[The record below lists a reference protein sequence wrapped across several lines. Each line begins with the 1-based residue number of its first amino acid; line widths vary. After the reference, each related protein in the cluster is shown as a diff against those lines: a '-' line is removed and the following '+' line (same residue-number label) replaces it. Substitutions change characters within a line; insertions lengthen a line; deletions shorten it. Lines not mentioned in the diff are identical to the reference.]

1 MNEYIMK
8 YSKSADSWE
17 ESLPIGSGRLGAC
30 LFGRT
35 DCEIVRTN
43 NEEMWTGCEFC
54 GDSKDAKEHLGEIR
68 KLIFENRNREAGEIA
83 DKYLATKQGGEHS
96 PEFGTFR
103 NSGDILIQNNREN
116 VFLQRSLNLRTGV
129 AETVGEDYKIT
140 AFAPI
145 STETAVIRIE
155 GKNLDISLRYDE
167 DGGGVVDDFEDI
179 RNCVPFTP
187 RKITKDLNKVFP
199 CVTVEENGFFFYKKR
214 ELSASNAFST
224 CVSHNGESESL
235 KDGLRIKNATVIDV
249 FFAICT
255 DMFEEE
261 PLKRAK
267 KLAKDSMNTGFEI
280 LLKEQEK
287 KFSSL
292 MTSAELCLESDEELR
307 RLDTSKRLE
316 RVKNGEEDTGLTELF
331 YNYGKYLL
339 ISSSAPE
346 SKLPANLQG
355 IWTKSNTP
363 PWSSDYHAN
372 INLQMNYWH
381 AEMNGLGDCVEPLT
395 DFILRLSENGRKT
408 AQNVYGCRG
417 WVAHHAI
424 NAWGC
429 TSPSVKP
436 SKAHGCFVA
445 AGAWLCL
452 HILEHYRYTNDRE
465 FIKKYYPVIKQSG
478 EFFLDYLQPY
488 NGYLVTCPSNSPEN
502 EYVNPVTGEK
512 TSIYAGPYMDTE
524 ILTELFDGIL
534 EVAPVAGED
543 DMSFIEE
550 VKEKRGKLPPLK
562 IGRHG
567 NICEWLEDYEECE
580 VGHRHMSHL
589 FALYPARRITD
600 GELLKAA
607 RKTVE
612 RRLEN
617 GGGHTGWSRAWILC
631 FYARLRDGKEC
642 GEQLKLMFKQSVFD
656 NLFDR
661 HPPFQIDGNF
671 GVCAA
676 ISEMLLDPVTG
687 KLLPALPPTWRNG
700 EFKNFRIYGNKRVSC
715 KWEDGKVTEYS
726 VE

>member
-1 MNEYIMK
+1 MKEYIMQ
-8 YSKSADSWE
+8 YFNPAESWE

-43 NEEMWTGCEFC
+43 HEEMWTGCTFC
-54 GDSKDAKEHLGEIR
+54 GDNSEAKEHLAEIR

-103 NSGDILIQNNREN
+103 NSGDILIQNNCEN
-116 VFLQRSLNLRTGV
+116 GFLLRKLDLLTGV
-129 AETVGEDYKIT
+129 AETLGEDYSIT
-140 AFAPI
+140 SFTPI
-145 STETAVIRIE
+145 STETLVIRIE
-155 GKNLDISLRYDE
+155 GKNLDVSLRFDGE
-167 DGGGVVDDFEDI
+167 GGGNIDDFEDI

-199 CVTVEENGFFFYKKR
+199 DITVEENGVFFYKKR
-214 ELSASNAFST
+214 ELSASNAFAMR
-224 CVSHNGESESL
+224 VSHNGESESL
-235 KDGLRIKNATVIDV
+235 QDGIRIKNATKIDI
-249 FFAICT
+249 FSAICT

-261 PLKRAK
+261 PLERAK
-267 KLAKDSMNTGFEI
+267 KLSQDSMNIGFEK
-280 LLKEQEK
+280 LLCEHKT
-287 KFSSL
+287 KFSEL
-292 MTSAELCLESDEELR
+292 MTNAELCLESDENLKK
-307 RLDTSKRLE
+307 LDTAQRLE
-316 RVKNGEEDTGLTELF
+316 RVKNGEEDTGLSELF

-339 ISSSAPE
+339 ISSSAPK

-381 AEMNGLGDCVEPLT
+381 AEMNGLGECVEPLT
-395 DFILRLSENGRKT
+395 EFIRRLSVTGRKT

-436 SKAHGCFVA
+436 SKAYGCFTV

-452 HILEHYRYTNDRE
+452 HILEHYRYTEDSE
-465 FIKKYYPVIKQSG
+465 FIKQYYPVIKSSG

-488 NGYLVTCPSNSPEN
+488 KDYLVTCPSNSPEN

-524 ILTELFDGIL
+524 ILTELFEGIL
-534 EVAPVAGED
+534 EVAPA
-543 DMSFIEE
+543 IEE
-550 VKEKRGKLPPLK
+550 KDAEFLKSVKEAKEKLPPLK
-562 IGRHG
+562 IGKHG
-567 NICEWLEDYEECE
+567 NICEWLEDYDECE
-580 VGHRHMSHL
+580 PGHRHMSHL
-589 FALYPARRITD
+589 FALYPARKITE
-600 GELLKAA
+600 GNLLNAA
-607 RKTVE
+607 RVTVE
-612 RRLEN
+612 RRLAN

-642 GEQLKLMFKQSVFD
+642 EEQLKLMFKQSVFN

-676 ISEMLLDPVTG
+676 IGEMLLDPVTG
-687 KLLPALPPTWRNG
+687 ELLPALPPSWKKG
-700 EFKNFRIYGNKRVSC
+700 EFKNFRMHGNKSVSC
-715 KWEDGKVTEYS
+715 SWKDGIVTEYR